1 MERLLAIWCP
11 GILEEQ
17 ERGREARLFG
27 TVVAALEAFATR
39 VDPVRPGVCAVPT
52 RGPSRY
58 FGGDEALARMAADV
72 VAGPMTGVGVAGPMA
87 GVGVADG
94 LFAAVLAA
102 RAALGT
108 GPVIVP
114 AGETPSFLVPWPLST
129 LDRPELADLLARL
142 GVRTLGAFAA
152 LPGAHV
158 LARFGAEAALCQR
171 VARGAEGELPGFRLF
186 FPGASPGPVFPGPS
200 PGPATA
206 VVTRQAGF
214 WGDSSDADARA
225 ARAVAGV
232 QGLLGPEAVVRGRL
246 QGGRGPARARPAR
259 PLDRARQDR
268 RGRRRPGRESRRAW
282 PGRPGPRRAR
292 RGRDTPRGAVAGTGP
307 PTGARRGPQPASAR
321 PGRRQCRQGRGRH
334 RGRDRHCR
342 PRPHVGGGRGMG
354 RGHGMGGAV
363 ALRRAVVVGPGP
375 APPGSHAGRHRHH
388 RPPAHA
394 GAGGLVA
401 RSHLRLTGGH
411 HHGRPLRGA
420 PLPFQFQL
428 PRRCIAPRGAGRG
441 GGPARPGRP
450 RPHRPRRPLRGGPF
464 RRDGPGA
471 RVAVGLRR
479 RAHPGGRRTA
489 GRAHRCSR
497 PARAPTWWSW
507 PATPRGMPA

>member
-246 QGGRGPARARPAR
+246 QGGRGPAQRARLVPWTGPGRTVGVGAGPGASHDGRGQGGQDRGGRAGDGTPPGGPWPGQVPPPAPAVVLSRPLPALVVDNAGRAVGVTGGGIATAVPAR
-259 PLDRARQDR
+259 MSVAGGAWVEVTGWAGPWPSDERWWSV
-268 RGRRRPGRESRRAW
+268 RGRRRQARMQVVTATTAHLLTRE
-282 PGRPGPRRAR
+282 
-292 RGRDTPRGAVAGTGP
+292 
-307 PTGARRGPQPASAR
+307 
-321 PGRRQCRQGRGRH
+321 
-334 RGRDRHCR
+334 
-342 PRPHVGGGRGMG
+342 
-354 RGHGMGGAV
+354 
-363 ALRRAVVVGPGP
+363 
-375 APPGSHAGRHRHH
+375 
-388 RPPAHA
+388 
-394 GAGGLVA
+394 
-401 RSHLRLTGGH
+401 
-411 HHGRPLRGA
+411 
-420 PLPFQFQL
+420 
-428 PRRCIAPRGAGRG
+428 RG
-441 GGPARPGRP
+441 G
-450 RPHRPRRPLRGGPF
+450 
-464 RRDGPGA
+464 
-471 RVAVGLRR
+471 
-479 RAHPGGRRTA
+479 
-489 GRAHRCSR
+489 
-497 PARAPTWWSW
+497 WWLE
-507 PATPRGMPA
+507 ATYD